1 MLLKSLI
8 LRINNNINTD
18 NFKNQ
23 MIKNI
28 SLNTN
33 NLKKG
38 DLFISLKGKKYK
50 KNNFIDEAILK
61 GSPLIITDTKYKN
74 KKKIPIIYD
83 KEIRKKL
90 PNLLNFFYPFNL
102 NNLIAITGTNGK
114 TSVSWYVH
122 QILLLNN
129 IKSSYFGTIGRF
141 IENKKISD
149 LQTTTPDICSLYRFI
164 YEHSQKNSNNIVFEA
179 SSHGLNQK
187 RIAGLPINIA
197 AITNI
202 SHDHLDYHGTFK
214 NYKKTKLKLFEN
226 YLNEDGIAIINSK
239 LKIKNTINKK
249 ILKKSIR
256 VITYGTPSSN
266 IFIHKKK
273 STFFIKI
280 NNKNLKINIK
290 IYNDFDLRN
299 LECAVAITL
308 AIGLKESLIV
318 QSLKLINR
326 PIGRMQECKSLYNK
340 SKVFIDFAHTP
351 DALKNIL
358 LSLKKIENKK
368 SSILFGCG
376 GNRDSSKRLEM
387 GKIANKFADKVY
399 ITDDNPRYENPSKIR
414 EDIRLGC
421 KRGFVI
427 DNRYRAIK
435 IAINNLSNNE
445 MLVIAGKGHE
455 KFQILKNKKNKFDDF
470 SIANKFI
477 LKRNNEKK

>member
-1 MLLKSLI
+1 MLLKSL
-8 LRINNNINTD
+8 LSRINNNINTD
-18 NFKNQ
+18 NFRNRK
-23 MIKNI
+23 IKNI

-33 NLKKG
+33 NLKTG

-50 KNNFIDEAILK
+50 KNNFINDAILK
-61 GSPLIITDTKYKN
+61 GSQLIITDTRYKN

-83 KEIRKKL
+83 KDIRKKL
-90 PNLLNFFYPFNL
+90 PSLLNYFYPFDL
-102 NNLIAITGTNGK
+102 HNLIAITGTNGK

-122 QILLLNN
+122 QILILNN

-141 IENKKISD
+141 VNNKKISD
-149 LQTTTPDICSLYRFI
+149 LETTTLDICSFYRFI
-164 YEHSQKNSNNIVFEA
+164 HEHSQKNSNNIVFEA
-179 SSHGLNQK
+179 SSHGLKQK

-214 NYKKTKLKLFEN
+214 NYKKTKLKLFED
-226 YLNEDGIAIINSK
+226 YLNENGIAIINSN
-239 LKIKNTINKK
+239 LKIKNIINKK
-249 ILKKSIR
+249 ILKKFIKI
-256 VITYGTPSSN
+256 ITYGTSSSN
-266 IFIHKKK
+266 IFIYKKK
-273 STFFIKI
+273 SIFFIKI
-280 NNKNLKINIK
+280 NKKNLKINIK

-308 AIGLKESLIV
+308 AMGLKESLIIEN
-318 QSLKLINR
+318 LKLLNR

-340 SKVFIDFAHTP
+340 SRVFIDFAHTP

-358 LSLKKIENKK
+358 ISLEKIENKK

-376 GNRDSSKRLEM
+376 GNRDNSKRLEM

-399 ITDDNPRYENPSKIR
+399 ITDDNPRYENPKKIR

-421 KRGFVI
+421 KRAIVI
-427 DNRYRAIK
+427 NDRYRAIK
-435 IAINNLSNNE
+435 MAINNLSKNE
-445 MLVIAGKGHE
+445 ILVIAGKGHE
-455 KFQILKNKKNKFDDF
+455 KFQIIKNKKNKFDDF

-477 LKRNNEKK
+477 LKRNNEKR